1 MVNRRQG
8 KAESGKSECTAR
20 SHLRRKKDAGRMQ
33 EGCRMT
39 VPLDR
44 LLDRAAT
51 SNQSYCTRV
60 PGTVCITRRNPPP
73 VERLAQ
79 PHVRIPARGSEFVPT
94 RDERAEGESAAAGSF
109 ILNLNY
115 SARRGVGSSS
125 LSRLPV
131 LFFRGQSHSR
141 ITVAVAITRH
151 SRAVVSHLTPSP
163 RRVDITVEGREVQRG
178 VRSTL
183 ASYWAVSL
191 GSRLTA

>member
-1 MVNRRQG
+1 
-8 KAESGKSECTAR
+8 
-20 SHLRRKKDAGRMQ
+20 
-33 EGCRMT
+33 MT

-109 ILNLNY
+109 ILNLKLFCPTW
-115 SARRGVGSSS
+115 RGVFESKSSTGTFF
-125 LSRLPV
+125 SR
-131 LFFRGQSHSR
+131 
-141 ITVAVAITRH
+141 TVA
-151 SRAVVSHLTPSP
+151 SSC
-163 RRVDITVEGREVQRG
+163 
-178 VRSTL
+178 
-183 ASYWAVSL
+183 
-191 GSRLTA
+191 